1 MNYFRTTQRLFE
13 TDDAVHVFDGRR
25 LVTMSASPQVRAMVG
40 SVAAKLDGRHGADDV
55 AAATGLDHDVV
66 TDVIAALQGAGLATN
81 DEPQPVAAAS
91 RASAELA
98 ASFDALDGALT
109 RATECIGSRRVCI
122 LGNAANELGDVL
134 GRSGVDTAI
143 IEPADV
149 GELDPSQD
157 MAVALPAV
165 DGTSPALMRVNAI
178 ALDAGLT
185 WLPVGGFDGWSTTVG
200 PLVMP
205 GESACAQCLLTRRGS
220 NTEFSRLSDQIFL
233 ALPGPAQPAAVRFWT
248 LAFAAQIALR
258 WATGTEL
265 DLVGTAFTLNA
276 ADLTVRSARVFRVP
290 RCAACHSPD
299 WVPAAAPWE
308 MA

>member
-1 MNYFRTTQRLFE
+1 MSYFRATQRVFE
-13 TDDAVHVFDGRR
+13 ADDALHVFDGRR

-40 SVAAKLDGRHGADDV
+40 SVAAKLDGRHGADDL

-66 TDVIAALQGAGLATN
+66 TDIIAALQGAGLAT
-81 DEPQPVAAAS
+81 DEELQPVAAAS

-98 ASFDALDGALT
+98 ASFNPLDGAAS
-109 RATECIGSRRVCI
+109 RASEFIASRRVCV
-122 LGNAANELGDVL
+122 LGDAACEL
-134 GRSGVDTAI
+134 SDLLSRSGVDAEI
-143 IEPADV
+143 IHPAEV
-149 GELDPSQD
+149 EGLDPSQD
-157 MAVALPAV
+157 MAVALPEA
-165 DGTSPALMRVNAI
+165 DGTSPALLRVNAV
-178 ALDAGLT
+178 ALDTGLT
-185 WLPVGGFDGWSTTVG
+185 WLPVGGFDGWATTVG
-200 PLVMP
+200 PLVVP
-205 GESACAQCLLTRRGS
+205 GESACARCLLTRRGS
-220 NTEFSRLSDQIFL
+220 NTEFSRLSERIL
-233 ALPGPAQPAAVRFWT
+233 LTLPGPTQPAAVRSWT

-276 ADLTVRSARVFRVP
+276 ASLTVRSARVFRVP